1 MKKQVSLLLLIVFC
15 LSTNAQFSEGATITL
30 SLSTEY
36 TVPGA
41 IYFINGETQAGKEG
55 VKVHISIKS
64 PKNKE
69 EALDVITDKFGNY
82 HADITAKEP
91 YGKYTITAVGADG
104 KRAVTK
110 TMWVVDADQIQ
121 EAMEEEMA
129 QIAATAQKALKV
141 ADDMVKQL
149 PPSSAKTEY
158 EEKSAKVK
166 EGLADVKKKFD
177 KASIDFSSLLATIT
191 RYPPVFEKAQPY
203 IKQIEKLQDEATEA
217 EKNFQDRLK
226 QSEQEAAK
234 CDAMSFIG
242 EAAGF
247 ISLVLDFK
255 GKLAKVFI
263 NLSSDKV
270 LPGAVDRMNW
280 GKTQGQAQEN
290 AKFKINTAQKAAV
303 ASAQGLSE
311 LIEFGKTGFSLDFI
325 QFCSK
330 SLYGKFCEELKG
342 PFTGDFRAE
351 FDADGAK
358 GMWNSYDM
366 IMKGN
371 LVLRY
376 EKGGD
381 SKKGFAVSGEF
392 EGVYTKYEF
401 WEDFEKVEPVPAG
414 MELFMREHVKAT
426 PIDPSSVPVP
436 KVSTGGGK
444 TTVSKG
450 EMDINNDLGMIARQ
464 LLPGSFRIKVKGK
477 VINNKIYLSID
488 KDAVTNATNV
498 GQTNQLIVAVIQ
510 PLLPIPLIR
519 VFDFQM
525 APAKSVFAVGVGD
538 QQVFELKTSGDKTNS
553 SKAWENVRKLDNGNI
568 RLRTRLNVKLSS

>member
-1 MKKQVSLLLLIVFC
+1 MKKEFIAIVTAIAISMPAF
-15 LSTNAQFSEGATITL
+15 TQYSEGATITL
-30 SLSTEY
+30 NLSTEY

-41 IYFINGETQAGKEG
+41 VYFINGETQAGKEG
-55 VKVHISIKS
+55 VKVNISIRS
-64 PKNKE
+64 SKNKE
-69 EALDVITDKFGNY
+69 ERLDVITDKFGNY
-82 HADITAKEP
+82 HAEITAKEP
-91 YGKYTITAVGADG
+91 YGKYTITAAGADG
-104 KRAVTK
+104 KRAVSK
-110 TMWVVDADQIQ
+110 TIWIVDADQVQ

-129 QIAATAQKALKV
+129 QIAATAQKSLKV
-141 ADDMVKQL
+141 ADNMVKQL

-158 EEKSAKVK
+158 DDQSKKVK
-166 EGLADVKKKFD
+166 EGIADVKKKFD
-177 KASIDFSSLLATIT
+177 KASKDLSALLSAISK
-191 RYPPVFEKAQPY
+191 YPPVFEKAQPY
-203 IKQIEKLQDEATEA
+203 IKQLEKIKDEATEA
-217 EKNFQDRLK
+217 EKNFEQRIK
-226 QSEQEAAK
+226 QSEQEAAN
-234 CDAMSFIG
+234 CDAINFIG

-255 GKLAKVFI
+255 GKLAKIFI
-263 NLSSDKV
+263 NLSSDKA
-270 LPGAVDRMNW
+270 LPGAVDRMKW
-280 GKTQGQAQEN
+280 KTQGQEQEN
-290 AKFKINTAQKAAV
+290 AKFKINTAQKALV

-311 LIEFGKTGFSLDFI
+311 LVDFGKTGFSLDFI
-325 QFCSK
+325 QFCAK

-351 FDADGAK
+351 FDADASK

-366 IMKGN
+366 FMKGN

-401 WEDFEKVEPVPAG
+401 WEDFEKVEPIPAG
-414 MELFMREHVKAT
+414 MTLFMRDQKKAT

-436 KVSTGGGK
+436 KVTTGGGK

-450 EMDINNDLGMIARQ
+450 ELDINNDLGLIARQ

-477 VINNKIYLSID
+477 VINNKIYLTID
-488 KDAVTNATNV
+488 KDAATNAANV
-498 GQTNQLIVAVIQ
+498 GQTNQLILGFLQ
-510 PLLPIPLIR
+510 PLLPIPLVR

-525 APAKSVFAVGVGD
+525 APAKSVFTVGMGD
-538 QQVFELKTSGDKTNS
+538 QQVFEIKTSGNKTTSDKS
-553 SKAWENVRKLDNGNI
+553 WEGIRKLDNGNI